1 MKHFDWDKSKNEWL
15 KAERGI
21 CYEDVVQA
29 LNEGNELARISH
41 PNKKLHPDQ
50 KMIIV
55 NLENYA
61 YMIPFVEDEEKV
73 FLKTIIPSRKMTKKY
88 LIKRG

>member
-1 MKHFDWDKSKNEWL
+1 MKHFDWDKSKNKWL
-15 KAERGI
+15 KAERGV
-21 CYEDVVQA
+21 CFEDVIQA

-41 PNKKLHPDQ
+41 PNKKMYPDQ

-55 NLENYA
+55 NLENYT
-61 YMIPFVEDEEKV
+61 YMVPFIENEEKV

-88 LIKRG
+88 LIEKS